1 MDNLSQRIDQAYTQ
15 IAAVKSKVARR
26 DLMIMLRATETAY
39 THLDR
44 ESVECRR
51 LGRHTLRYTE
61 LLQNC
66 QELVDNLEKNITFAS
81 LLP

>member
-1 MDNLSQRIDQAYTQ
+1 MENFGQRIEQARIQ

-26 DLMIMLRATETAY
+26 DLMVILRATETAY
-39 THLDR
+39 TRMDQ

-51 LGRHTLRYTE
+51 LGRITTRYDE
-61 LLQNC
+61 LYQNC
-66 QELVDNLEKNITFAS
+66 KIMVENLERHITFAS

>member
-1 MDNLSQRIDQAYTQ
+1 MNNLAQRIDHAYTQ
-15 IAAVKSKVARR
+15 IGAVKSKVARR

-39 THLDR
+39 TRLDQ

-51 LGRHTLRYTE
+51 LGRSTSRYAE

-66 QELVDNLEKNITFAS
+66 QQLIDNLEKNITFAS

>member
-15 IAAVKSKVARR
+15 IAAVKSKLARR
-26 DLMIMLRATETAY
+26 DLMIMLRAAETAY
-39 THLDR
+39 TRLDQ

-51 LGRHTLRYTE
+51 LGRLTSRYTE

-66 QELVDNLEKNITFAS
+66 QELVDNLERNITFAS

>member
-1 MDNLSQRIDQAYTQ
+1 MENFAQRIDHAYTQ
-15 IAAVKSKVARR
+15 IAAVKNKVARR

-51 LGRHTLRYTE
+51 LGRPTSRYTE
-61 LLQNC
+61 LHQNC
-66 QELVDNLEKNITFAS
+66 QQLVDNLEKNITFAS